1 MTKEKDMSFLGHL
14 EVLRWHLVR
23 AFAAI
28 FVFAIVAFLSKD
40 FIFDD
45 VIFGPKSPDFFT
57 YRMLCEL
64 SMFLGFESGGMCFDE
79 MPFVVQNRT
88 MAGQFT
94 SHLWV
99 SLIAGFIVAFPY
111 IMWEMWRFIKPGLS
125 KNERSYTNGV
135 VFFSSILFIIGVL
148 FGYYLIAPLSI
159 NFLGSYRVS
168 SQILNE
174 IDLASYIST
183 VSTVTLSSGI
193 VFELPIVVYF
203 LTKVGLLTPDMMRN
217 YRRHSFVGV
226 LVLSAIITP
235 PDISSQI
242 LVSIPIMVLYE
253 LSIYISAFV
262 LRQNKKAEE
271 KLKKEEQA

>member
-1 MTKEKDMSFLGHL
+1 MAKNNEMSFLGHL

-28 FVFAIVAFLSKD
+28 FIFTIIAFVSKD
-40 FIFDD
+40 IIFDD
-45 VIFGPKSPDFFT
+45 IIFGPKQPDFFT
-57 YRMLCEL
+57 YRMLCNL
-64 SMFLGFESGGMCFDE
+64 SKFFGMDGAGMCMDE

-99 SLIAGFIVAFPY
+99 SFIAGFIIAFPY
-111 IMWEMWRFIKPGLS
+111 IMWEMWRFLKPGLTI
-125 KNERSYTNGV
+125 KERSYTNGV
-135 VFFSSILFIIGVL
+135 VFVSTVLFMLGIL

-159 NFLGSYRVS
+159 NFLGGYRVS
-168 SQILNE
+168 DEILNE
-174 IDLASYIST
+174 IDLSSYIST
-183 VSTVTLSSGI
+183 VSTVTLSSGV
-193 VFELPIVVYF
+193 VFELPIIVYF
-203 LTKVGLLTPDMMRN
+203 LAKIDLLTPDMMRS

-242 LVSIPIMVLYE
+242 LVSIPIMILYE
-253 LSIYISAFV
+253 LSIYIAAFV
-262 LRQNKKAEE
+262 VKQNKK
-271 KLKKEEQA
+271 KEIE

>member
-1 MTKEKDMSFLGHL
+1 MAEEKEMSFLGHL
-14 EVLRWHLVR
+14 EILRWHLVR
-23 AFAAI
+23 SFAAI
-28 FVFAIVAFLSKD
+28 FIFTIIAFLSKS
-40 FIFDD
+40 FIFDT
-45 VIFGPKSPDFFT
+45 VIFGPKDPDFFT
-57 YRMLCEL
+57 YRMLCQL
-64 SMFLGFESGGMCFDE
+64 STLLGFDGGSMCSGE

-99 SLIAGFIVAFPY
+99 SFIAGFIISFPY
-111 IMWEMWRFIKPGLS
+111 IMWEMWRFLKPGLT
-125 KNERSYTNGV
+125 KKERKYTNGI
-135 VFFSSILFIIGVL
+135 VFFSSVLFILGVL
-148 FGYYLIAPLSI
+148 FGYYMIAPLSI
-159 NFLGSYRVS
+159 SFLASYTVS
-168 SQILNE
+168 TEILNE

-183 VSTVTLSSGI
+183 ISTVTLSSGL

-226 LVLSAIITP
+226 LILSAIITP

-242 LVSIPIMVLYE
+242 LVSIPIVFLYE

-262 LRQNKKAEE
+262 NRKNKNEE
-271 KLKKEEQA
+271 NSISKV